1 MKGDNFPEDEN
12 YTAFSVQFLS
22 FVPLSV
28 TELVRRVTKQKMVI
42 EDFWNL
48 QKPGGSILSSQFV
61 YNPQFTLSV
70 SEPCIL
76 QIKAQAHKSCS
87 LMVMLME
94 SGKDITETPFE
105 NIVKNKNPGFYFS
118 GFTYMEALLQAKEY
132 TLVLATQESKQLGDY
147 KIEISRIAHQT
158 LSTY

>member
-28 TELVRRVTKQKMVI
+28 TELVRRETKQKMVI

-70 SEPCIL
+70 SEPCIEGCT
-76 QIKAQAHKSCS
+76 QIAR
-87 LMVMLME
+87 
-94 SGKDITETPFE
+94 
-105 NIVKNKNPGFYFS
+105 
-118 GFTYMEALLQAKEY
+118 KE
-132 TLVLATQESKQLGDY
+132 
-147 KIEISRIAHQT
+147 
-158 LSTY
+158 